1 MVSLLSLAVLWGGFP
16 ATACPFCTS
25 IRQTLREEMAAMDAV
40 VIAEATA
47 DSIRDEETGEVP
59 LRVVSVLKGGEFI
72 EPGAIIRTVYYG
84 GVDAGRRFMLSG
96 VEPKALL
103 WSSPLPVDSRSEEY
117 LSKVM
122 QLPAEDIVRLRFF
135 QQYLEDESSMLA
147 ADAYDEF
154 ASTPFESIKKLKDEM
169 DHDQLV
175 AWIKD
180 PEMTINRR
188 RLYLVMLSVCGT
200 EDDVAMLEAMLRS
213 TQPADR
219 KGLDSLVS
227 CYLTLAGRDGL
238 ATVEELFLANKQAPY
253 ADTFAAIL
261 AIRFQ
266 GSEAD
271 VIPRSDLLKTLHS
284 VLERPD
290 LADLVIPD
298 LARWSDWT
306 QIDRLVQLFKE
317 ADADT
322 NWIRVPVVNY
332 MRACPL
338 PAAKEAIEK
347 FKEIDPDAVKRANTF
362 FSEPVVPDSKVG
374 ETSQYM
380 PPNQGPASQATS
392 FAKIAQVSTPVAGQT
407 LASANP
413 PPIAKSVRNQAPAN
427 DLAANSLASDNAFVN
442 ANSLVGLAGP
452 NRWRLLSVVG
462 TAGLTFLIMGFL
474 VISGGPQPRPE
485 MVPVKVRR

>member
-1 MVSLLSLAVLWGGFP
+1 
-16 ATACPFCTS
+16 
-25 IRQTLREEMAAMDAV
+25 
-40 VIAEATA
+40 
-47 DSIRDEETGEVP
+47 
-59 LRVVSVLKGGEFI
+59 
-72 EPGAIIRTVYYG
+72 
-84 GVDAGRRFMLSG
+84 
-96 VEPKALL
+96 
-103 WSSPLPVDSRSEEY
+103 
-117 LSKVM
+117 
-122 QLPAEDIVRLRFF
+122 LRFF
-135 QQYLEDESSMLA
+135 QQYLEDESTMLA
-147 ADAYDEF
+147 DDAYDEF
-154 ASTPFESIKKLKDEM
+154 ANTPFESIKKLKDEM

-188 RLYLVMLSVCGT
+188 RLYLVMLSVCGN
-200 EDDVAMLEAMLRS
+200 EADIPMLEAMLRS

-219 KGLDSLVS
+219 KGLDSLIS

-271 VIPRSDLLKTLHS
+271 IIPRSDLLKTLHS

-306 QIDRLVQLFKE
+306 QIDRLTQLFKE

-338 PAAKEAIEK
+338 PEAKEAIEK
-347 FKEIDPDAVKRANTF
+347 FKEIDPDAVKRATTF
-362 FSEPVVPDSKVG
+362 FAEPLVPDPKVG
-374 ETSQYM
+374 ETSQHA
-380 PPNQGPASQATS
+380 PANQGPVFSD
-392 FAKIAQVSTPVAGQT
+392 IAQVSTPVAGQT
-407 LASANP
+407 LANASPAP
-413 PPIAKSVRNQAPAN
+413 PAVSGREEARGS
-427 DLAANSLASDNAFVN
+427 DLAANSLANDSPFAN
-442 ANSLVGLAGP
+442 ANSLVGLTGP

-474 VISGGPQPRPE
+474 VISGGPQPRAE
-485 MVPVKVRR
+485 VVPVKVRR